1 VRNDKQKG
9 KPLDKP
15 IERLFHSN
23 KRAFVVIILIIAA
36 ASFSFIL
43 LYQYSNSISGEITNL
58 AIDDIRS
65 NAKIQSHVISSSL
78 VNSVSAIISNIRVL
92 ASAPSIQN
100 GSLGSQ
106 TLFDAAQESTK
117 GLTEGYYWIDKEGKV
132 TTYSHVQQFPDYR
145 GVDLSSRDY
154 FKIPRDKNTPYF
166 SSVLNSTDKVQR
178 VYISYPIIANSVD
191 GSSNGDNSG
200 SIIMESNNT
209 AASINNNSN
218 NVFEGVI
225 VAALRATDIGKFLQ
239 AELLKEF
246 PNTAGLIDRNGVIL
260 YSQNQSYIGKNYFGN
275 EFQSIIPFGIRN
287 DFNAIIEHSL
297 EGNVGLED
305 IAVEQGNTST
315 VAYNPIVVDGDHIW
329 TLYIVSPH
337 HLAENVYGLINK
349 ESVLSII
356 IIGIII
362 AIAGAL
368 FFIIMS
374 WNRTLRRAV
383 NTRTQELKNTV
394 NQLSQANEQLKVHD
408 KMQKEF
414 INVAS
419 HEMKTPTQAIIGYSD
434 LMQKHPDK
442 REEMLKS
449 ISRNAV
455 RLQRLTN
462 DILDVTRIESQT
474 LKLDKEKSNLSD
486 LIANVVE
493 DQRSHVEKEN
503 SKVKLMYNNKYDSNG
518 APLVDADRD
527 RITQVVSNLLGN
539 AIKFTSNQEKVG
551 GTVSV
556 TLEKNHNNRE
566 EVIINIRDNGEGI
579 HQEILPR
586 LFTKF
591 ATKSFSGTGLGL
603 YISKSIIEEHGGKM
617 WAQNNSDGQGATFT
631 FTLPLMNN
639 NKNGLQSN
647 KENGKEKN

>member
-1 VRNDKQKG
+1 
-9 KPLDKP
+9 
-15 IERLFHSN
+15 
-23 KRAFVVIILIIAA
+23 
-36 ASFSFIL
+36 
-43 LYQYSNSISGEITNL
+43 
-58 AIDDIRS
+58 
-65 NAKIQSHVISSSL
+65 
-78 VNSVSAIISNIRVL
+78 
-92 ASAPSIQN
+92 
-100 GSLGSQ
+100 
-106 TLFDAAQESTK
+106 
-117 GLTEGYYWIDKEGKV
+117 
-132 TTYSHVQQFPDYR
+132 
-145 GVDLSSRDY
+145 
-154 FKIPRDKNTPYF
+154 
-166 SSVLNSTDKVQR
+166 
-178 VYISYPIIANSVD
+178 
-191 GSSNGDNSG
+191 
-200 SIIMESNNT
+200 M
-209 AASINNNSN
+209 
-218 NVFEGVI
+218 
-225 VAALRATDIGKFLQ
+225 
-239 AELLKEF
+239 
-246 PNTAGLIDRNGVIL
+246 
-260 YSQNQSYIGKNYFGN
+260 
-275 EFQSIIPFGIRN
+275 
-287 DFNAIIEHSL
+287 
-297 EGNVGLED
+297 
-305 IAVEQGNTST
+305 
-315 VAYNPIVVDGDHIW
+315 
-329 TLYIVSPH
+329 
-337 HLAENVYGLINK
+337 
-349 ESVLSII
+349 
-356 IIGIII
+356 
-362 AIAGAL
+362 AGAL

-493 DQRSHVEKEN
+493 DQRSHIEKEN

-518 APLVDADRD
+518 APIVDADRD
-527 RITQVVSNLLGN
+527 RITQVISNLLGN
-539 AIKFTSNQEKVG
+539 AIKFTSNQKKVG

>member
-1 VRNDKQKG
+1 
-9 KPLDKP
+9 
-15 IERLFHSN
+15 
-23 KRAFVVIILIIAA
+23 
-36 ASFSFIL
+36 
-43 LYQYSNSISGEITNL
+43 
-58 AIDDIRS
+58 
-65 NAKIQSHVISSSL
+65 
-78 VNSVSAIISNIRVL
+78 
-92 ASAPSIQN
+92 
-100 GSLGSQ
+100 
-106 TLFDAAQESTK
+106 
-117 GLTEGYYWIDKEGKV
+117 
-132 TTYSHVQQFPDYR
+132 
-145 GVDLSSRDY
+145 
-154 FKIPRDKNTPYF
+154 
-166 SSVLNSTDKVQR
+166 
-178 VYISYPIIANSVD
+178 
-191 GSSNGDNSG
+191 
-200 SIIMESNNT
+200 MESNNT

-275 EFQSIIPFGIRN
+275 EFQSIIPIGIRN

-297 EGNVGLED
+297 EGNVGLDD
-305 IAVEQGNTST
+305 ITVGQGNTST

-518 APLVDADRD
+518 APIVDADRD
-527 RITQVVSNLLGN
+527 RITQVISNLLGN
-539 AIKFTSNQEKVG
+539 AIKFTSNQKKVG